1 MENTNPT
8 QNPVED
14 ESIDE
19 STLASSEDALSQL
32 MADYEIK
39 LGEMR
44 ELVLR
49 ERAELDNQRKRLQ
62 RDLDQAR
69 KFANERLLGELL
81 PVIDNLERALATDKG
96 DQGGLHAG
104 VEMVLKQLLGVATE
118 AGLVIIDPL
127 GEKFNP
133 EHHQAMSMVES
144 DGQPSNTVVAVFQKG
159 YVLNERLLRPAMV
172 NVAQ

>member
-1 MENTNPT
+1 MENTDPT
-8 QNPVED
+8 RDPAEQ

-19 STLASSEDALSQL
+19 STLASGEEALSQL

-81 PVIDNLERALATDKG
+81 PVIDNLERALATDTSG
-96 DQGGLHAG
+96 TGGLHAG
-104 VEMVLKQLLGVATE
+104 VEMILKQLLGVATS
-118 AGLVIIDPL
+118 AGLVVVDPL
-127 GEKFNP
+127 GEPFDP
-133 EHHQAMSMVES
+133 ERHQAMSMVES
-144 DGQPSNTVVAVFQKG
+144 EGQATNTVVAVFQKG

>member
-1 MENTNPT
+1 MVNTDPT
-8 QNPVED
+8 QNPADD
-14 ESIDE
+14 ESIDD
-19 STLASSEDALSQL
+19 SSLASGEEALSQL

-39 LGEMR
+39 LAEMR

-81 PVIDNLERALATDKG
+81 PVIDNLERALAADKG
-96 DQGGLHAG
+96 DKGGLHAG
-104 VEMVLKQLLGVATE
+104 VELVLKHLVGVATS

-127 GEKFNP
+127 GEKFDP
-133 EHHQAMSMVES
+133 ERHQAMSMVES
-144 DGQPSNTVVAVFQKG
+144 DRHKANTVVAVFQKG
-159 YVLNERLLRPAMV
+159 YVLNDRLLRPAMV

>member
-1 MENTNPT
+1 MENTDPT
-8 QNPVED
+8 RDPAEQ

-19 STLASSEDALSQL
+19 STLASGEEALSQL

-81 PVIDNLERALATDKG
+81 PVIDNLERALAADVAEA
-96 DQGGLHAG
+96 GGLRAG
-104 VEMVLKQLLGVATE
+104 VEMILKQLLGVAAS
-118 AGLVIIDPL
+118 AGLVTVDPL
-127 GEKFNP
+127 GQPFDP
-133 EHHQAMSMVES
+133 ERHQAMSMVEGN
-144 DGQPSNTVVAVFQKG
+144 GQASNTVVAVFQKG
-159 YVLNERLLRPAMV
+159 YVLNDRLLRPAMV

>member
-1 MENTNPT
+1 MENTDPT
-8 QNPVED
+8 RDPAEQ

-19 STLASSEDALSQL
+19 SPLASGEEALSQL

-81 PVIDNLERALATDKG
+81 PVIDNLERALAADVAES
-96 DQGGLHAG
+96 GGMRAG
-104 VEMVLKQLLGVATE
+104 VEMILKQLLGVATS
-118 AGLVIIDPL
+118 AGLIVVDPL
-127 GEKFNP
+127 GEPFDP
-133 EHHQAMSMVES
+133 ERHQAMSLVEGN
-144 DGQPSNTVVAVFQKG
+144 GQATNTVVAVFQKG
-159 YVLNERLLRPAMV
+159 YVLNDRLLRPAMV

>member
-1 MENTNPT
+1 MENTDPT
-8 QNPVED
+8 QNPADD

-19 STLASSEDALSQL
+19 STLASGEEALSQL

-39 LGEMR
+39 LAEMR

-81 PVIDNLERALATDKG
+81 PVIDNLERALAADKG
-96 DQGGLHAG
+96 ALAGLHAG
-104 VEMVLKQLLGVATE
+104 VELVLKQLLGVATS
-118 AGLVIIDPL
+118 AGLVVVDPL
-127 GEKFNP
+127 GEPFNP

-144 DGQPSNTVVAVFQKG
+144 DGQKSNTVVAVFQKG

>member
-1 MENTNPT
+1 GAMAPGRSHVSGGEMENTDLTQDPT
-8 QNPVED
+8 EQ

-19 STLASSEDALSQL
+19 STLSSGEEALSQL

-69 KFANERLLGELL
+69 KFANERLLRELL
-81 PVIDNLERALATDKG
+81 PVIDNLERALATDTSEG
-96 DQGGLHAG
+96 GGLHAG
-104 VEMVLKQLLGVATE
+104 VEMILKQLLGVATSV
-118 AGLVIIDPL
+118 GLIV
-127 GEKFNP
+127 
-133 EHHQAMSMVES
+133 
-144 DGQPSNTVVAVFQKG
+144 
-159 YVLNERLLRPAMV
+159 
-172 NVAQ
+172 